1 MWKKEEEII
10 RVEREKESEFRPSS
24 PRPRRFPRS
33 PPSLCYR
40 TVHRRPGRR
49 GLPHAVHDFLVA
61 RLLLEAD
68 REVHD
73 GDVHRRDP
81 EGHARELALELR
93 EHGPHGLGGSRRGGD
108 DVGRGLLLSYFF
120 GLVGRGEEEEEFEI
134 FFCGRGEEFRV
145 FSSEPFFPFLLFFL
159 FFFSSFRAPL
169 LKKKKKKGKSN
180 APRAPRASPWP
191 RVRRRSSASPW
202 WRGPWS

>member
-108 DVGRGLLLSYFF
+108 DVGRGLFLSYFSDW
-120 GLVGRGEEEEEFEI
+120 LGEERKRKNLR
-134 FFCGRGEEFRV
+134 FFFVGGGKSFGFFRV
-145 FSSEPFFPFLLFFL
+145 SLFFL
-159 FFFSSFRAPL
+159 FFFFSFSSFLPFAL
-169 LKKKKKKGKSN
+169 LSSKKKKGKSN

-202 WRGPWS
+202 LRGPWS